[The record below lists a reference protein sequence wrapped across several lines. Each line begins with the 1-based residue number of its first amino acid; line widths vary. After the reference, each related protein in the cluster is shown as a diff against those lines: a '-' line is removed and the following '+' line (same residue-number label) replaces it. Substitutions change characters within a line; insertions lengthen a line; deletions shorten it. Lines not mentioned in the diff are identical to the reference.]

1 MPPLSDQTTVSIGTT
16 HQSPY
21 ASPWQVLALA
31 WLRGVTEAGKTERCV
46 KDIMRAAVLGAG
58 DKSAEVR
65 EAGNA
70 LAKQALEV
78 GFRLHGP

>member
-1 MPPLSDQTTVSIGTT
+1 MRHTKAR
-16 HQSPY
+16 

-46 KDIMRAAVLGAG
+46 KDVMRAAVLGAG

-70 LAKQALEV
+70 LAKQLLEV
-78 GFRLHGP
+78 GSRHQCLNPSIPMVP